1 MEIYIETERLFLR
14 QYEARDLESFIAL
27 NKDEEVMKYFAVK
40 KTAEES
46 TREFES
52 IKTSIDTKK
61 YGLFA
66 VEEKT
71 TGEFLGYIGICD
83 ISLDVDFKP
92 GVEIAWRLFPK
103 FWGKGYAT
111 EGALACLTYAKD
123 VIDLSKVYAFTSVP
137 NVKSASVMQKIGMKY
152 VKDFGRP
159 NIPVEHPLH
168 PHVLYEIN
176 F

>member
-14 QYEARDLESFIAL
+14 QYEERDLASFIAL
-27 NKDEEVMKYFAVK
+27 NRDEEVMKYFAQKRTV
-40 KTAEES
+40 EES
-46 TREFES
+46 TCGFEN
-52 IKTSIDTKK
+52 IKRSIDEKK

-71 TGEFLGYIGICD
+71 TGDFLGYIGICD
-83 ISLDVDFKP
+83 ISLDVDFRP

-103 FWGKGYAT
+103 YWGKGYAT
-111 EGALACLTYAKD
+111 EGALACLDFAKNT
-123 VIDLSKVYAFTSVP
+123 VGLSKVYAFTSVP

-159 NIPVEHPLH
+159 NVPEGHPLR